1 MSNFSGTGKTIFK
14 NKNIPILGVSENF
27 RNMKEV
33 SK

>member
-1 MSNFSGTGKTIFK
+1 MSNFSGTGKITFK

-27 RNMKEV
+27 KNMKEV